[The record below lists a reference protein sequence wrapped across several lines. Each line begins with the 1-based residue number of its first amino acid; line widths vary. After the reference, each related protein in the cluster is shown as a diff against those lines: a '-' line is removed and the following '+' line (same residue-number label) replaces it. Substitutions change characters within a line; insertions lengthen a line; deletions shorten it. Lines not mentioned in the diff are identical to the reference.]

1 MNRRLP
7 FEFGFDDCGRLRR
20 PLRVV
25 LRIRR
30 VNWRKSDSNVAQMLE
45 EKVMIGMPAELGVG
59 EDIENNTFLERD
71 RVFDRSILRRPQ
83 FFIFNLS
90 RLKSPP

>member
-7 FEFGFDDCGRLRR
+7 FEFGFDDCGQLRR

-45 EKVMIGMPAELGVG
+45 EKIMIGMPAELA
-59 EDIENNTFLERD
+59 NR
-71 RVFDRSILRRPQ
+71 
-83 FFIFNLS
+83 
-90 RLKSPP
+90 

>member
-45 EKVMIGMPAELGVG
+45 EKVMIGMPAELAVG
-59 EDIENNTFLERD
+59 DDIETDTFLERD